1 MSQLEAITAA
11 HREAYRWLTVVR
23 DALEDPAVDHQSA
36 HTHALAAVVSAKQA
50 TALHQFHVD
59 NDVALA
65 VDPAAREAAVAE
77 TAKMRDITTYLER
90 EIRRGVLAVSEAQW
104 DHDQAWREEQWG
116 PAAASNSR
124 DELFAGTSTA
134 AKPLS
139 HEEQLL
145 QVNQLITQS
154 LQQLRQMA
162 EASIMQSELN
172 LEELV
177 SGTKDMAALGDQ
189 YAGFHTVLQTTGKF
203 IKFVNA
209 QSKQDRRQIVYAVTF
224 FAVCCVWI
232 LWRRILRRPVM
243 LVLWVVLKAVGVA
256 GWAVRK
262 KKVPVAAIVEVLS
275 TTTVEV
281 LSSEPVEV
289 LSSETM
295 DVLSEV
301 EVETVAAA
309 VAATV
314 SSVVSAVS
322 TSALHA
328 VDEL

>member
-1 MSQLEAITAA
+1 MSQLEAIAAA
-11 HREAYRWLTVVR
+11 HREAYRWLTVIR
-23 DALEDPAVDHQSA
+23 NALEDPEADHQSA
-36 HTHALAAVVSAKQA
+36 HARALTAVASAKQA

-65 VDPAAREAAVAE
+65 VDTTAREAAVAE
-77 TAKMRDITTYLER
+77 TAKMQDITTYLER

-104 DHDQAWREEQWG
+104 DHDQAWREEHWG
-116 PAAASNSR
+116 PAATSTSR
-124 DELFAGTSTA
+124 EELFAGATA
-134 AKPLS
+134 ADKPLS
-139 HEEQLL
+139 QEEQLL

-177 SGTKDMAALGDQ
+177 GGTKDMAALGDR
-189 YAGFHTVLQTTGKF
+189 YANFHTVLQTTGKF

-224 FAVCCVWI
+224 FAVCCAWI
-232 LWRRILRRPVM
+232 LWRRLLRRPVM

-262 KKVPVAAIVEVLS
+262 RKAPVAAVVEVLS
-275 TTTVEV
+275 TQTI
-281 LSSEPVEV
+281 
-289 LSSETM
+289 
-295 DVLSEV
+295 DGLSEA
-301 EVETVAAA
+301 EMETAAAA

-322 TSALHA
+322 TSVLHA
-328 VDEL
+328 ADEL